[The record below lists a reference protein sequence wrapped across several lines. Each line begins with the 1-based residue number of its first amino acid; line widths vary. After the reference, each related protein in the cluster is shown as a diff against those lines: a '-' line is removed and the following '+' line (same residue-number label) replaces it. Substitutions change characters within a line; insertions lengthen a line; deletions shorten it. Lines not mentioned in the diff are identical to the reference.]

1 MLTAL
6 KSRLQALSNNTLH
19 MSTLHM
25 RDFHVVLP
33 PDEEEARRGG
43 CEEGGS
49 GRDMECLEA
58 YDLSLLVE
66 VIQGIFSQG
75 VGTGTGATR
84 APKWDWATRRR
95 TWGSIEVEGPL
106 GVRPHT
112 VGPGGGAAIAGAVAG
127 AVAVAGASV
136 GGAYGVCVEQGLRN
150 YAVQSSKDQDQDE
163 NRDIDRKNTGTLASA
178 ATAVPYMP
186 AAAMETTTTTVTPP
200 HSSPSTSTSTSISPS
215 PSPSTTI
222 PDVVL
227 CEGSHLLA
235 HPVLVSLAAV
245 KIFTESDPDVR
256 LARRVLRDSAPPL
269 SLPLEQIFDDHVR
282 FGKPAAELAIQPTK
296 ILADIIL
303 PRGAEG
309 PGVELIANGIL
320 DDLKA
325 LGKGAGAG
333 AAGTGVI
340 GRTGRVTSMSLGTG
354 NRLEKVL
361 HPTITT
367 TLKEADL
374 VGSKSNVAY
383 YETV

>member
-1 MLTAL
+1 MLAAL
-6 KSRLQALSNNTLH
+6 KSKLQVLSSNTLH

-25 RDFHVVLP
+25 RDFHVELP
-33 PDEEEARRGG
+33 PDEEAERGG
-43 CEEGGS
+43 GEEGG
-49 GRDMECLEA
+49 GDMECLEA
-58 YDLSLLVE
+58 YDLDLVVE
-66 VIQGIFSQG
+66 VIQGIFSRG
-75 VGTGTGATR
+75 VGTGAGAVR

-95 TWGSIEVEGPL
+95 AWSFVGIEGPSGGPPIADA
-106 GVRPHT
+106 GV
-112 VGPGGGAAIAGAVAG
+112 GAVCG
-127 AVAVAGASV
+127 ST
-136 GGAYGVCVEQGLRN
+136 QGLQHPP
-150 YAVQSSKDQDQDE
+150 VQSRGQDQDVAK
-163 NRDIDRKNTGTLASA
+163 DIDRNMGALVATSASTPTVITG
-178 ATAVPYMP
+178 PNMP
-186 AAAMETTTTTVTPP
+186 TTVTEITTAIPAEAPP
-200 HSSPSTSTSTSISPS
+200 RSSSTSTI
-215 PSPSTTI
+215 I

-227 CEGSHLLA
+227 CEGSHLFA

-256 LARRVLRDSAPPL
+256 LARRVLRDSVSPRNL
-269 SLPLEQIFDDHVR
+269 TLEQIFDHHVR

-296 ILADIIL
+296 VLADIIL

-320 DDLKA
+320 DDLRA
-325 LGKGAGAG
+325 LGRGASSGVG
-333 AAGTGVI
+333 AAGTGAV

-354 NRLEKVL
+354 SKLEKVL

>member
-1 MLTAL
+1 MLAAL
-6 KSRLQALSNNTLH
+6 KSKLQVLSSNTLH

-25 RDFHVVLP
+25 RDFHIEIP
-33 PDEEEARRGG
+33 PDEEG
-43 CEEGGS
+43 EEGG
-49 GRDMECLEA
+49 GDMECLEA
-58 YDLSLLVE
+58 YDLDLVVE
-66 VIQGIFSQG
+66 VIQGIFSRG
-75 VGTGTGATR
+75 VGTGAGAAR

-95 TWGSIEVEGPL
+95 AWGFVGIEGPSEGPPIADA
-106 GVRPHT
+106 GV
-112 VGPGGGAAIAGAVAG
+112 G
-127 AVAVAGASV
+127 SV
-136 GGAYGVCVEQGLRN
+136 CGSTQGLQN
-150 YAVQSSKDQDQDE
+150 YPVQSKGQDQDVAK
-163 NRDIDRKNTGTLASA
+163 DRNMGTLV
-178 ATAVPYMP
+178 ATTPTVITGPNMPNAVT
-186 AAAMETTTTTVTPP
+186 EITTTITTTIPAEAPP
-200 HSSPSTSTSTSISPS
+200 RSSSTSTSTI
-215 PSPSTTI
+215 I

-227 CEGSHLLA
+227 CEGSHLFA

-256 LARRVLRDSAPPL
+256 LARRVLRDSAPPR
-269 SLPLEQIFDDHVR
+269 SFTLEQIFDHHVR

-296 ILADIIL
+296 VLADIIL

-320 DDLKA
+320 DDLRA
-325 LGKGAGAG
+325 LGKGASSGVG
-333 AAGTGVI
+333 AAGTGVV

-354 NRLEKVL
+354 GKLEKVL